1 MWLTPGPAG
10 FLITSEDRGN
20 SVPDKLVYASWGVA
34 VLVAGVTLWM
44 IIDASGSPDSEQPQ
58 LVQDLDTPPLTPV
71 ARVGNYTLYDTD
83 IAMIRADEGAVDSW
97 VQDQILACAAEN
109 AGLENPSLGR
119 FVANRAR
126 QLYLRD
132 LMVERI
138 VGDVDV
144 PTEAEIL
151 TLMNSDPEVYL
162 VERHYYQIIA
172 ADSILADSIH
182 SRLNAGQ
189 NFQVT
194 ARNISLGQKAG
205 IGGDLGF
212 ATGAEMLVQGLPEE
226 IARLN
231 GLSPVIP
238 SSLGWHIFGVFET
251 RAMED
256 SVRAFE
262 SAGQLLY
269 SRRVEAAIDSVVSAA
284 QEELSVEV
292 MR

>member
-1 MWLTPGPAG
+1 V
-10 FLITSEDRGN
+10 RG
-20 SVPDKLVYASWGVA
+20 KLLYVLWGV
-34 VLVAGVTLWM
+34 VALTVGVTLW
-44 IIDASGSPDSEQPQ
+44 IILGASGSQIADPAPLGQCVAGPPQ
-58 LVQDLDTPPLTPV
+58 NPV
-71 ARVGNYTLYDTD
+71 AIVGNYALYDTD
-83 IAMIRADEGAVDSW
+83 IAMIRADDGAVDAW
-97 VQDQILACAAEN
+97 VYDQILACAAEK
-109 AGLENPSLGR
+109 AGLENPSVSR

-132 LMVERI
+132 LMMERI
-138 VGDVDV
+138 VSTVD
-144 PTEAEIL
+144 PPSESEIL
-151 TLMNSDPEVYL
+151 VLMYSDPGIYM
-162 VERHYYQIIA
+162 VERHYFQIIA

-182 SRLNAGQ
+182 SRLNLGQ

-226 IARLN
+226 IARLD

-238 SSLGWHIFGVFET
+238 SSLGWHIFNVSET
-251 RAMED
+251 RALED
-256 SVRAFE
+256 TVRAFE
-262 SAGQLLY
+262 SAGQLIY
-269 SRRVEAAIDSVVSAA
+269 QARIEAAIDSVVSAA